1 MMMMLINFPFLT
13 KLSVM
18 VKQAN
23 EAFSAVT
30 DKLKESNIDYE
41 NAKDAAAKA
50 AQRFQIV
57 KDRRV
62 KRFNEAFEHIDQA
75 LKTIYTDMTKS
86 SKHPLGGNA
95 YLSLDDTDEPYK
107 GGLKFNAMPPMKR
120 FRDMEQLSGGE
131 KTVAALSLLFA
142 IHSFHPA
149 PFFVM
154 DEIDAA
160 LDNVNLRKVCNYI
173 RQRSQVDF
181 QCIVISLKDMFYEH
195 SNSLVGICRDVGTNS
210 SRTLTLDLTPFPRP
224 IAYDDCPEEMKVQQR
239 VVAELTVVG

>member
-1 MMMMLINFPFLT
+1 
-13 KLSVM
+13 V
-18 VKQAN
+18 
-23 EAFSAVT
+23 
-30 DKLKESNIDYE
+30 DYE
-41 NAKDAAAKA
+41 KAKA
-50 AQRFQIV
+50 ELNRANQAFNKV
-57 KDRRV
+57 KA
-62 KRFNEAFEHIDQA
+62 KRTKKFNDAFTLIDAA

-86 SKHPLGGNA
+86 SKHPLGGKA
-95 YLSLDDTDEPYK
+95 YLSLDDTEEPYK

-142 IHSFHPA
+142 IHSCHPA

-173 RQRSQVDF
+173 KQRSRTDF

-195 SNSLVGICRDVGTNS
+195 SDKLVGICRDVATSS
-210 SRTLTLDLTPFPRP
+210 SRTCVL
-224 IAYDDCPEEMKVQQR
+224 
-239 VVAELTVVG
+239 